1 MIYKDIPLK
10 LCRKMMAVAA
20 GSGEDFIRTL
30 DEIFSNDLDM
40 DFLVIGR
47 LDNDGG
53 HIRST
58 SLFIDHQHCE
68 NLTYSVEGTP
78 CERMIKVGK
87 PSVVPSSLKK
97 HFPSHGVFYQDAEC
111 YFGMPLFSS
120 TGQLEGLMAV
130 LGRRKAKNP
139 EVIQAVLKFFAA
151 RVAVEMDRRTLKEKL
166 LAQRRRSQAILD
178 AVPFPIFFKNEKG
191 VYTGCNT
198 DFERFIGL
206 DRNKIIGQ
214 TVYGVSPEEF
224 AAVYHEA
231 DQALFRQGGS
241 QSYETAVRYADGS
254 NREVLFQKAVFKN
267 PDGVTGGI
275 VGTMIDITARKE
287 AEKVARY
294 LSHFDPLTNLPNQ
307 VLFTDRINM
316 KIAASHRVNKSFA
329 LFCLDLDHFKKI
341 NNAFGHLRGDQI
353 LQMFAKRLTAFL
365 HENDTISRM
374 GGDSFNLLIPDIDQE
389 STAAQLAK
397 RLLEVVSRPFTV
409 DEQEVVI
416 NASLGIS
423 IYPHDGADAH
433 TLLKNADTAL
443 QQAKEKG
450 RNTLQFF
457 ASEMNTRAEERML
470 TEGQLRKALA
480 KNEFVLH
487 YQPQVDAATLKVI
500 GIEAL
505 VRWQH
510 PTRGLLFPANFI
522 SLAEE
527 TGLIIPLGEWVL
539 RTACIQGR
547 KWQDEGAPPW
557 RIGVNLSPRQFQQP
571 ELYDSIRHI
580 LSETGF
586 KPKHL
591 SLEITESVIMKDV
604 DHAIQTLARLKKIGV
619 HISVDDFGTGYSSLS
634 YLKHLPI
641 DMLKID
647 RSFVMEIPASPDD
660 MAIVTAVI
668 SMAHNL
674 NIKVLAEGVQSD
686 DQKTFLQASRCD
698 ELQGYFFSHPLDA
711 EALQQMNEGA
721 GCGEAAPIE
730 ITQCAF
736 AR

>member
-1 MIYKDIPLK
+1 
-10 LCRKMMAVAA
+10 
-20 GSGEDFIRTL
+20 
-30 DEIFSNDLDM
+30 
-40 DFLVIGR
+40 
-47 LDNDGG
+47 
-53 HIRST
+53 
-58 SLFIDHQHCE
+58 
-68 NLTYSVEGTP
+68 
-78 CERMIKVGK
+78 
-87 PSVVPSSLKK
+87 
-97 HFPSHGVFYQDAEC
+97 
-111 YFGMPLFSS
+111 
-120 TGQLEGLMAV
+120 
-130 LGRRKAKNP
+130 
-139 EVIQAVLKFFAA
+139 
-151 RVAVEMDRRTLKEKL
+151 
-166 LAQRRRSQAILD
+166 
-178 AVPFPIFFKNEKG
+178 
-191 VYTGCNT
+191 
-198 DFERFIGL
+198 
-206 DRNKIIGQ
+206 
-214 TVYGVSPEEF
+214 
-224 AAVYHEA
+224 
-231 DQALFRQGGS
+231 
-241 QSYETAVRYADGS
+241 
-254 NREVLFQKAVFKN
+254 
-267 PDGVTGGI
+267 
-275 VGTMIDITARKE
+275 
-287 AEKVARY
+287 
-294 LSHFDPLTNLPNQ
+294 
-307 VLFTDRINM
+307 
-316 KIAASHRVNKSFA
+316 
-329 LFCLDLDHFKKI
+329 
-341 NNAFGHLRGDQI
+341 
-353 LQMFAKRLTAFL
+353 
-365 HENDTISRM
+365 M

>member
-1 MIYKDIPLK
+1 
-10 LCRKMMAVAA
+10 
-20 GSGEDFIRTL
+20 
-30 DEIFSNDLDM
+30 
-40 DFLVIGR
+40 
-47 LDNDGG
+47 
-53 HIRST
+53 
-58 SLFIDHQHCE
+58 
-68 NLTYSVEGTP
+68 
-78 CERMIKVGK
+78 
-87 PSVVPSSLKK
+87 
-97 HFPSHGVFYQDAEC
+97 
-111 YFGMPLFSS
+111 
-120 TGQLEGLMAV
+120 
-130 LGRRKAKNP
+130 
-139 EVIQAVLKFFAA
+139 
-151 RVAVEMDRRTLKEKL
+151 
-166 LAQRRRSQAILD
+166 
-178 AVPFPIFFKNEKG
+178 
-191 VYTGCNT
+191 
-198 DFERFIGL
+198 
-206 DRNKIIGQ
+206 
-214 TVYGVSPEEF
+214 
-224 AAVYHEA
+224 
-231 DQALFRQGGS
+231 
-241 QSYETAVRYADGS
+241 
-254 NREVLFQKAVFKN
+254 
-267 PDGVTGGI
+267 
-275 VGTMIDITARKE
+275 
-287 AEKVARY
+287 
-294 LSHFDPLTNLPNQ
+294 
-307 VLFTDRINM
+307 
-316 KIAASHRVNKSFA
+316 
-329 LFCLDLDHFKKI
+329 
-341 NNAFGHLRGDQI
+341 
-353 LQMFAKRLTAFL
+353 MFAKRLTAFL

-457 ASEMNTRAEERML
+457 AAEMNTRAEERML

-510 PTRGLLFPANFI
+510 PTRGLLFPASFI

-604 DHAIQTLARLKKIGV
+604 DHAIQTLARLKKIGA